1 MSSDVPTLVL
11 MAGLPGAGKSTLA
24 LALGR
29 ALGWPVVDKD
39 IFDAVARTAGVTP
52 VSPTALAYDLAF
64 ALLTDMLVEQRLS
77 VILDCPAVLP
87 DPVERG
93 AQLAQQAGARF
104 GVILCYAGQAVRNE
118 RMARTMPSSSR
129 AWRHPARR
137 RPSDVAGDGQERFN
151 HLPADTL
158 QVETTRPQVAI
169 IAEVLAHLHA

>member
-64 ALLTDMLVEQRLS
+64 ALLKDMLVEQRLS

-93 AQLAQQAGARF
+93 AQLAQQAGRPVAVSPHRRPRPRPR
-104 GVILCYAGQAVRNE
+104 LADEAAPRPPPLRWCAAGR
-118 RMARTMPSSSR
+118 
-129 AWRHPARR
+129 ARR
-137 RPSDVAGDGQERFN
+137 RIDGVNSCRN
-151 HLPADTL
+151 
-158 QVETTRPQVAI
+158 RRRI
-169 IAEVLAHLHA
+169 W

>member
-24 LALGR
+24 LAL
-29 ALGWPVVDKD
+29 
-39 IFDAVARTAGVTP
+39 
-52 VSPTALAYDLAF
+52 AYDLAF
-64 ALLTDMLVEQRLS
+64 ALLEDLLLAQRVS

-93 AQLAQQAGARF
+93 AQLARQAGARF
-104 GVILCYAGQAVRNE
+104 GVILCYADQAVRDE
-118 RMARTMPSSSR
+118 RMARALPPSSR

-137 RPSDVAGDGQERFN
+137 RPSDVTGDGQEHFG
-151 HLPADTL
+151 HLPADAMR
-158 QVETTRPQVAI
+158 VDTTRPQVAL